1 MRAGRVQ
8 SRTANK
14 STKDSLHMWFRNL
27 RIYRLPAGWDIDA
40 DALEKMLEAR
50 PLTHCGSMDMVSRG
64 WVYPHQEGQ
73 FVHRVNRQWLLALG
87 VEQKLLPA
95 GVVRQAAA
103 ERASK
108 IEAEQGR
115 KVGRKELRDLRER
128 ITEEF
133 MPRAFSQRRTSW
145 CWIDPVNGWLVLD
158 TGSDARADEIL
169 EVLQQTVSGIA
180 LRPLQTQVSPTS
192 AMTDWLAG
200 GDAPAGF
207 SIDDDLELRSAAEA
221 HSAIRYVRHA
231 LEGGE
236 IRKHIESGKIATR
249 LAMTWNDRIS
259 FVLTDKLLIKRL
271 AFLDILKE
279 EAEQSA
285 ETADEQFDI
294 DFALMAGE
302 LARLLADLV
311 VALGGELKPT

>member
-1 MRAGRVQ
+1 
-8 SRTANK
+8 
-14 STKDSLHMWFRNL
+14 MWFRNL
-27 RIYRLPAGWDIDA
+27 RIYRLPAGWDVSA
-40 DALEKMLEAR
+40 DALEEMLAAH
-50 PLTHCGSMDMVSRG
+50 PLTHCGSLDMVSRG
-64 WVYPHQEGQ
+64 WVYPREEGQ

-103 ERASK
+103 ERAAK

-128 ITEEF
+128 VTEEF
-133 MPRAFSQRRTSW
+133 MPRAFSQRRTGW
-145 CWIDPVNGWLVLD
+145 CWIDPINGWLVLD
-158 TGSDARADEIL
+158 AGSDARADEMI
-169 EVLQQTVSGIA
+169 EALQHSVSGMA
-180 LRPLQTQVSPTS
+180 LRALQTQVSPMA

-207 SIDDDLELRSAAEA
+207 TIDEDLELRSASQAQA
-221 HSAIRYVRHA
+221 AIRYVRHA

-236 IRKHIESGKIATR
+236 IKKHIAEGKIATR
-249 LAMTWNDRIS
+249 LGLTWNDRIS
-259 FVLTDKLLIKRL
+259 FVLTEKLQIKRL

-279 EAEQSA
+279 QAEQNA
-285 ETADEQFDI
+285 ENADEQFDV

-302 LARLLADLV
+302 LAGLLADLV

>member
-1 MRAGRVQ
+1 
-8 SRTANK
+8 
-14 STKDSLHMWFRNL
+14 MWFRNL

-40 DALEKMLEAR
+40 DALEKMLAAH
-50 PLTHCGSMDMVSRG
+50 PLTRCGSMDMTSRG
-64 WVYPHQEGQ
+64 WVYPHQEGM

-103 ERASK
+103 ERAAN

-145 CWIDPVNGWLVLD
+145 CWIDPVNGWLALD
-158 TGSDARADEIL
+158 AGSDARADEIL

-259 FVLTDKLLIKRL
+259 FVLTDKLQVKRL

-279 EAEQSA
+279 EAEQNA

-302 LARLLADLV
+302 LAHLLADLV